1 MSASKGTSTG
11 VGNADRRVHK
21 VFVTRNTEY
30 HLRRGVCVAVK
41 DRTSGEWLRAHLALS
56 QKIHG
61 GLRFTRAGGIHANAG
76 QPGVGE
82 SLFFHTAG
90 RDLVTSPVLSVE
102 RPEKQIVAQYPG
114 EGQSTQRRK

>member
-1 MSASKGTSTG
+1 MSGSKGTVGG
-11 VGNADRRVHK
+11 VSNADRRVHK

-76 QPGVGE
+76 QPVVGE
-82 SLFFHTAG
+82 SLFFHAAG

-114 EGQSTQRRK
+114 EGSSTQRRK